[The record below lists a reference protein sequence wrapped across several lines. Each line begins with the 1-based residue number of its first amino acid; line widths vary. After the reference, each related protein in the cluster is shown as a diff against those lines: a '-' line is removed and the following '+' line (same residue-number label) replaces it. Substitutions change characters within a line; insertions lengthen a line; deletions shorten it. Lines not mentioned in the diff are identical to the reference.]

1 MRTTASAS
9 TATSD
14 AEFRLIADSLAHIVW
29 TAAPDGST
37 DYFNRQAATFCG
49 SRAGVSS
56 GWEWQ
61 SLVHPDDVDE
71 VRAAWDLA
79 IRTHA
84 PFVHDLRLRR
94 IDREFRWHAFRCLPV
109 RNQHGAMQKWVCS
122 ATDIQ
127 ATKELEGDLRLAEH
141 NSAEALRLLE
151 RLQSDAPVGF
161 GFVDTEFRVRH
172 LNATMAALNGATVA
186 DYLGKKVSEVVPSM
200 WGQLEPLYREV
211 LDTGNAVLDVEIAG
225 PPSTDPTARRHLL
238 ASHFPIFSGS
248 DIIGIGLVVVDNTAR
263 KATEESM
270 RFQTELLAAAG
281 QAIVAVDLN
290 GTVIYW
296 NRAAE
301 EIYGWSAAEAVGRKS
316 PELIVREEVSGR
328 GEMMVETMLRGE
340 TWSGDYEVTR
350 RDGSKISVFVTNTPM
365 LASDGTLVAV
375 IGSSIDITERKK
387 AEAMGRR
394 LSAIVDGSGDGILG
408 LTDDG
413 IITSWN
419 PAATQL
425 FGYTADEVIGQPIE
439 IIAPDDRQ
447 GEQSNMRD
455 RLRAGGAPEH
465 VETTRRRKDGSMVE
479 VLITASTSKD
489 DDGRTLGLSVIAQD
503 ITARV
508 SAQRE
513 LLASTRRLAEAQ
525 RIASLGS
532 FEFDVA
538 TATSSWSDEFY
549 SILGIDPA
557 LPASM
562 QLIMTVVHPDD
573 ADRSL
578 AVWRDAIGLAI
589 PCDVEFRI
597 VRPDSTERWVRI
609 RAVPDVGDDG
619 IVERLTGTML
629 DDTDRVEADRV
640 RRIAETR
647 FEIGFEQSAIG
658 AAISD
663 LDGIP
668 FRVNP
673 AACEFFE
680 RPAEMLIGTRW
691 TEFTHPDEIQLG
703 QAVLARLAA
712 GHDTYSDERRYLRP
726 DGSVVW
732 ALTHVSLVRD
742 EAGEPEY
749 FFVQLQDITGRKQTE
764 QELAHQALHDTLTGL
779 PNRALLEDRLIH
791 GLAGARRRGAQL
803 GVMFLDI
810 DQFKMVNDSL
820 GHSAGDDLLRHAAER
835 IAGAIRPGDTVA
847 RFGGDEFVVVCD
859 DVSAIETEQVAERV
873 LLALSL
879 PLHMGNQEMHVTAS
893 LGIALADEHA
903 TPESLLRDSDSAM
916 YRAKERGRG
925 RIEMFDEALRL
936 NARRRL
942 ATASALHRALE
953 REEFVVHYQPVV
965 DLTSGAMVSAEA
977 LVRWR
982 HPEHG
987 MVTPDEFISL
997 AEETGLIVPIGA
1009 RVLQQACQDLADWQ
1023 SIETSSGSAAT
1034 LSVAV
1039 NLSVRQML
1047 APGIA
1052 ELVADVLSRS
1062 GVRPGDLC
1070 LELTESVFME
1080 DVDYFARTLA
1090 SLKEIG
1096 VQLSIDDFGTGYSS
1110 LSYLKRFPVD
1120 GVKVDRVFVDGL
1132 GTDPHDTALV
1142 AAIVAM
1148 ASALDLQV
1156 TAEGVE
1162 THEQL
1167 LGLKSLRVPRAQGY
1181 FLDRPMSAEEI
1192 SWRVAES
1199 HRWSVT

>member
-1 MRTTASAS
+1 MRTTAS

-29 TAAPDGST
+29 TATPNGST
-37 DYFNRQAATFCG
+37 EYFNRQAAIYCG
-49 SRAGVSS
+49 TPTGVSS

-61 SLVHPDDVDE
+61 SLVHPDDADQVHT
-71 VRAAWDLA
+71 AWDLA
-79 IRTHA
+79 IRTRA
-84 PFVHDLRLRR
+84 PFLHDLRLRR
-94 IDREFRWHAFRCLPV
+94 LDREYRWHAFRCLPV
-109 RNQHGAMQKWVCS
+109 RNEHGAMLKWVCT
-122 ATDIQ
+122 ATDIH
-127 ATKELEGDLRLAEH
+127 AAKDLEGKLR
-141 NSAEALRLLE
+141 SAERRAFEGLRVLE

-161 GFVDTEFRVRH
+161 GFVDTDFRVQH

-186 DYLGKKVSEVVPSM
+186 DYLGKKVSELVPLL
-200 WGQLEPLYREV
+200 WVQLEPVYRQVVE
-211 LDTGNAVLDVEIAG
+211 TGKAVLDVEIEG
-225 PPSTDPTARRHLL
+225 PATDPAETRHLL
-238 ASHFPIFSGS
+238 ASHYPIFTDGELA
-248 DIIGIGLVVVDNTAR
+248 GIGLVVVDNTAQKR
-263 KATEESM
+263 TEESM

-281 QAIVAVDLN
+281 QAIVAVNLDR
-290 GTVIYW
+290 TVIYW
-296 NRAAE
+296 NKAAE
-301 EIYGWSAAEAVGRKS
+301 EMYGWSAAEAVGRRYL
-316 PELIVREEVSGR
+316 ELIVRDETADRNEV
-328 GEMMVETMLRGE
+328 MVQAMLRGE

-350 RDGSKISVFVTNTPM
+350 RDGTKMWVFVTNTPM
-365 LASDGTLVAV
+365 LGSDGALVAV
-375 IGSSIDITERKK
+375 IGSSIDITKRKT
-387 AEAMGRR
+387 AEAIGRR
-394 LSAIVDGSGDGILG
+394 LTAIVDGSGDGIFG

-425 FGYTADEVIGQPIE
+425 FGYTADEIIGQRIE

-447 GEQSNMRD
+447 SEQSNMRD
-455 RLRAGGAPEH
+455 RLRAGGAAEH
-465 VETTRRRKDGSMVE
+465 VETTRRRKDGSMVD

-489 DDGRTLGLSVIAQD
+489 EQGRTLGLSVIAHD
-503 ITARV
+503 ITERV
-508 SAQRE
+508 SAQRG
-513 LLASTRRLAEAQ
+513 LLTSTRRLAEAQ
-525 RIASLGS
+525 RIAALGS
-532 FEFDVA
+532 FESEIA
-538 TATSSWSDEFY
+538 GGTSSWSDEFY
-549 SILGIDPA
+549 RILGMDPTQ
-557 LPASM
+557 PASL
-562 QLIMTVVHPDD
+562 QLFLAAVHPDD
-573 ADRSL
+573 SDKSL
-578 AVWRDAIGLAI
+578 EVWTDSVERGIAF
-589 PCDVEFRI
+589 DVELRV
-597 VRPDSTERWVRI
+597 VRPDSTVRWVRI
-609 RAVPDVGDDG
+609 RGVPAIADDG
-619 IVERLTGTML
+619 TVETIAGTML
-629 DDTDRVEADRV
+629 DETDRVEADRV

-658 AAISD
+658 AAISN

-680 RPAEMLIGTRW
+680 RPAEALVGTRW
-691 TEFTHPDEIQLG
+691 VEFTHPDEVPLG
-703 QAVLARLAA
+703 QAVLARVAA
-712 GHDTYSDERRYLRP
+712 GHDTYADERRYLRP
-726 DGSVVW
+726 DGSVIW

-749 FFVQLQDITGRKQTE
+749 FFVQLQDITGTKLTE

-791 GLAGARRRGAQL
+791 GLAGSRRRGTQL

-859 DVSAIETEQVAERV
+859 DVTAMQTERVAERV
-873 LLALSL
+873 LLALSR
-879 PLHMGNQEMHVTAS
+879 PLHLVNQEMHVTAS
-893 LGIALADEHA
+893 LGIALEDEHA
-903 TPESLLRDSDSAM
+903 TPESLLRDSDAAM

-936 NARRRL
+936 NAKKRL

-953 REEFVVHYQPVV
+953 RDEFVVYYQPVV
-965 DLTSGAMVSAEA
+965 DLTTGAMVSAEA

-1009 RVLQQACQDLADWQ
+1009 RVLQQACEHLADWRRL
-1023 SIETSSGSAAT
+1023 EALAGSDST
-1034 LSVAV
+1034 LSIAV

-1052 ELVADVLSRS
+1052 ELVADVLERT
-1062 GVRPGDLC
+1062 GVRPGNLC
-1070 LELTESVFME
+1070 LELTESVFMG
-1080 DVDYFARTLA
+1080 DVDYFGRTLA

-1096 VQLSIDDFGTGYSS
+1096 VELSIDDFGTGYSS

-1148 ASALDLQV
+1148 ASALELHV

-1162 THEQL
+1162 TREQL
-1167 LGLKSLRVPRAQGY
+1167 LGLKNLGVPRAQGY
-1181 FLDRPMSAEEI
+1181 FLDRPMAAEEI
-1192 SWRVAES
+1192 SRRIAES
-1199 HRWSVT
+1199 KRWDVS